1 MVGLNCDHVYQY
13 VGAEICP
20 LCAQCTHEIDW
31 VKQNELQAEW
41 KKNNPE
47 PKFGGWWSI

>member
-1 MVGLNCDHVYQY
+1 M
-13 VGAEICP
+13 GAEICP